1 MDKGI
6 MIISHASDIDG
17 VGSADLISIK
27 YGVDP
32 KNIFFSDYST
42 ESLKAIKDAIK
53 KGAKKG
59 TSLFITDLGVNGKTV
74 PIFKEIL
81 RTIKHRGG
89 RVFWFDHHPW
99 SSAAIKELT
108 PLCDIS
114 IIGEN
119 ELFCATEITRKELGL
134 NDKFSKYFCR
144 IVHFSDFAIRPRL
157 KKEYDLVGAY
167 ALSIALYRMQG
178 AEKNISGL
186 RHIVRVLTQRR
197 LLDKKIRAD
206 ANAYRKI
213 NDRNTKKMLKDVYL
227 GDDIAMGFAGDI
239 QKTYACMK
247 LMEKTGKDI
256 GIYVN
261 TSEGRGHMR
270 SVRNELTELANRFGG
285 GGHPHASGFTPS
297 LKRYNK
303 FRTAADKQ
311 RLLDDIEREL
321 KEIQKNNKSG
331 KPLKASKSR
340 TPIFG

>member
-1 MDKGI
+1 MKNEI
-6 MIISHASDIDG
+6 MVISHASDIDG
-17 VGSADLISIK
+17 VGSAALISMK

-32 KNIFFSDYST
+32 KNIFFSDYSPSSLGSIK
-42 ESLKAIKDAIK
+42 ESIR

-59 TSLFITDLGVNGKTV
+59 TSLFITDLGVNEKTV

-81 RTIKHRGG
+81 QTIKSRQG

-99 SSAAIKELT
+99 AKNAIKELT

-134 NDKFSKYFCR
+134 NDKFSRYFCR
-144 IVHFSDFAIRPRL
+144 IVHFSDFAIRPKL

-167 ALSIALYRMQG
+167 ALSIALYRMRG
-178 AEKNISGL
+178 GDKNIVGL
-186 RHIVRVLTQRR
+186 RHIVKVLSKKR
-197 LLDKKIRAD
+197 LLDERIKAD
-206 ANAYRKI
+206 AGTYRKI
-213 NDRNTKKMLKDVYL
+213 NDRNTTKMLKEIYL

-261 TSEGRGHMR
+261 THEGRGHMR
-270 SVRNELTELANRFGG
+270 SVRSELTELANRFGG

-297 LKRYNK
+297 LRRYNK
-303 FRTAADKQ
+303 FRTKADKQ
-311 RLLDDIEREL
+311 RLLSDIEAEL
-321 KEIQKNNKSG
+321 KDIQKKRGSR
-331 KPLKASKSR
+331 KQAKESKAR
-340 TPIFG
+340 TPLFG